1 MMSEMTKG
9 NKSAGSVLLAKAVKT
24 KEDTLMTEETA
35 RQLRKRRKRLE
46 RTKARRE
53 RRTEREKL
61 AAKMVEVGTST
72 TGKSTRDRDLP
83 GQGLRRLAAGVVA
96 ESDVVLP
103 EPTSEFREALGWS
116 ASAAHALREVE
127 ARNQELKDGL
137 ANLAVAE
144 TRRQEGLTAGGVV
157 DENEMREGVAPQ
169 LVMTAAGLD
178 AVREHGWVADV
189 QTTTERRRRQRRHE
203 KRERK
208 ARAKKRREWLT
219 ALVNA
224 PHSDKDYFVFDEVY
238 KPKTM
243 NKARVLSPEEAE
255 AIASES
261 WTAACGTSPDS
272 RLVANGKCRGDR
284 LGTLPPVDYVEGF
297 TGAVSKVLG
306 VWRFRFRTQYEQT
319 MVVDALVVEGATT
332 EFLLGENWMMQN
344 GVKIDFVSCEMKWY
358 EGDARKVVPFWCT
371 GDETRGRSAKARMV
385 RRARTQVATC
395 HNVEVAVAAPD
406 GTVGLFTP
414 KAHGESHILLGPTLT
429 TVHEGRVAVPVMN
442 RYGRSIKLPPKEKL
456 GTWTPTSE
464 DIIVLAMDGELD
476 RSRVKQW
483 LEVLSSQLNP
493 LNNEDKLN
501 IGDMSLEDKELF
513 YCCYVAILSSWSRVT
528 AARR

>member
-24 KEDTLMTEETA
+24 KEDTSMTEETA
-35 RQLRKRRKRLE
+35 RQLHKRRKRLE

-61 AAKMVEVGTST
+61 AAKMVEVGTT
-72 TGKSTRDRDLP
+72 ATGKSMRDRDLP
-83 GQGLRRLAAGVVA
+83 GQGSRRLAAGVVA

-116 ASAAHALREVE
+116 ASAAHALQEVK

-137 ANLAVAE
+137 ANLPVAE
-144 TRRQEGLTAGGVV
+144 TRRQEGLPAGGCV

-219 ALVNA
+219 AKA
-224 PHSDKDYFVFDEVY
+224 KGAKSRKQYEYRSRSVY
-238 KPKTM
+238 GHT
-243 NKARVLSPEEAE
+243 RV
-255 AIASES
+255 
-261 WTAACGTSPDS
+261 
-272 RLVANGKCRGDR
+272 RGVGQEGR
-284 LGTLPPVDYVEGF
+284 PVDYVEGF

-332 EFLLGENWMMQN
+332 EFLLGENWMVQK
-344 GVKIDFVSCEMKWY
+344 GVKIDFVSCKMKWY

-371 GDETRGRSAKARMV
+371 GDETHGRSAKARM
-385 RRARTQVATC
+385 
-395 HNVEVAVAAPD
+395 
-406 GTVGLFTP
+406 
-414 KAHGESHILLGPTLT
+414 AHGESHILLGPTLT
-429 TVHEGRVAVPVMN
+429 TVREGRVAVPVMN
-442 RYGRSIKLPPKEKL
+442 LYGRSIKLPPKKL

-464 DIIVLAMDGELD
+464 DIKVLAMDGELD
-476 RSRVKQW
+476 RSRVNQW
-483 LEVLSSQLNP
+483 LEVVSSHLNP
-493 LNNEDKLN
+493 LNNEDKMN
-501 IGDMSLEDKELF
+501 IGDMI
-513 YCCYVAILSSWSRVT
+513 A
-528 AARR
+528 